1 MCWLSLTCTELKDF
15 NAFLCHYLT
24 IVIMKKLWL
33 CKNIP
38 LLSIKSGIDLKI
50 KFFYLP
56 PGKAYSTPLTTDQKQ
71 FSLVRNPYMPR
82 GREVWTGSDAQT
94 TAGFIIW
101 LAQRSLQHHSCISGK
116 SLRSWGDPPRCC
128 CAQSLHVCPADSL
141 PTEIVVKNFHVEQ
154 CFLAKDWA
162 RVLINV
168 FWSSRRQEVVQ
179 CCVTNKN
186 IITLKWPQARVI
198 PSHHGGWKRPAVE
211 GTQDL
216 GRNVW
221 F

>member
-1 MCWLSLTCTELKDF
+1 M
-15 NAFLCHYLT
+15 
-24 IVIMKKLWL
+24 
-33 CKNIP
+33 
-38 LLSIKSGIDLKI
+38 
-50 KFFYLP
+50 
-56 PGKAYSTPLTTDQKQ
+56 
-71 FSLVRNPYMPR
+71 RNPYMPR

-116 SLRSWGDPPRCC
+116 PLRSWLGPPSCC

-141 PTEIVVKNFHVEQ
+141 STERVVKKVHVEQ

-162 RVLINV
+162 RVLLNV

-198 PSHHGGWKRPAVE
+198 PSQHGGSKRPAVE
-211 GTQDL
+211 GTRDQLLLSAL
-216 GRNVW
+216 GRNVC